1 MSFEITDSVEGG
13 SLGNFLKN
21 LSRRQKGTMTCAFL
35 VLLILLSKTYQSTTY
50 AFFSYDKTTA
60 RSLSSTYSTPTFI
73 NIPSLEIALAIDEA
87 TISHG
92 FWGINTDSASHLSSS
107 PVPGEKGNT
116 VIYAKN
122 TPANFGRLT
131 SLKKGDVIVID
142 TKDGIMHEYE
152 VITLNVVSPTDS
164 DLINNTEKEI
174 LTLYTSYGF
183 GDLKRFV
190 VRATPIF

>member
-1 MSFEITDSVEGG
+1 
-13 SLGNFLKN
+13 
-21 LSRRQKGTMTCAFL
+21 MTCTFL
-35 VLLILLSKTYQSTTY
+35 ILLILLSKTYKSTTY
-50 AFFSYDKTTA
+50 AFFSYDKSTA

-92 FWGINTDSASHLSSS
+92 FWSINTESASHLSSS

-122 TPANFGRLT
+122 TPATFGRLT
-131 SLKKGDVIVID
+131 SLKKGDVIIID
-142 TKDGIMHEYE
+142 TKDGLMHEYE
-152 VITLNVVSPTDS
+152 VTELKVVSPTDS
-164 DLINNTEKEI
+164 DLINNTEKEV

-190 VRATPIF
+190 VRAIPTL